1 MMSVRDPILFIEI
14 NNSEFIFIVGDFN
27 QDKNLEFLNS
37 PEARAIRILCE
48 YEEPL
53 RRFTQQN
60 VQDTIVFFGSARS
73 RPMDEVQ
80 AEIAQCKLELE
91 HGQCCDRVQY
101 GTII

>member
-1 MMSVRDPILFIEI
+1 MRPEKAY
-14 NNSEFIFIVGDFN
+14 
-27 QDKNLEFLNS
+27 KNLEFLNS

-91 HGQCCDRVQY
+91 RLFLIDWCLNQGCFGVVQD
-101 GTII
+101 